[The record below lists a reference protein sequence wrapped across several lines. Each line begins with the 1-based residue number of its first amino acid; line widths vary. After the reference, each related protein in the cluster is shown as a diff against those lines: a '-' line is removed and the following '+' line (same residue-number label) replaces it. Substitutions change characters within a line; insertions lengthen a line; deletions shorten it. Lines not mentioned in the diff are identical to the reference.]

1 MRPGDVV
8 ARWTRIARLVARR
21 FAEEALPGR
30 AAEMSFYF
38 FLSLFPV
45 LLVLIAVLG
54 VFFDAQWLI
63 RDTVVSRLDWMAPAQ
78 VVHLVD
84 RLLRELSGRPQGPLS
99 IGVVVALWAAS
110 SGMVA
115 TIRALNRAYGIKDE
129 RSWWR
134 RRLLGIALTVAFMLL
149 TAAAMVLLA
158 YGVPIAEA
166 TARHM
171 GLGEA
176 FVLAWRIGQ
185 WPVVVGVLLVAFH
198 VLYRYAPH
206 RARTPGRWL
215 QPGTLIGIAL
225 WLVASFGLKIY
236 AVNFARY
243 DVAYGSLGA
252 VIVLLLWF
260 YLTNLA
266 VLAGAEINAQ
276 CERMPPP

>member
-8 ARWTRIARLVARR
+8 ARWTRIAQLVARR

-63 RDTVVSRLDWMAPAQ
+63 RDTVVSRLDRVAPAQ
-78 VVHLVD
+78 VVHVVD
-84 RLLRELSGRPQGPLS
+84 RLLRELSTRPQGPLS
-99 IGVVVALWAAS
+99 IGVVVALWAGS

-115 TIRALNRAYGIKDE
+115 TIRALNRAYGVKDG
-129 RSWWR
+129 RSWWHR
-134 RRLLGIALTVAFMLL
+134 RMLGIALTVAFMLL

-171 GLGEA
+171 GLGGA

-198 VLYRYAPH
+198 MLYRYAPH
-206 RARTPGRWL
+206 RARGPERWL
-215 QPGTLIGIAL
+215 KPGTLIGIAL
-225 WLVASFGLKIY
+225 WLAASFGLRIY
-236 AVNFARY
+236 AANIARY

-276 CERMPPP
+276 VERMPPP

>member
-8 ARWTRIARLVARR
+8 ARWTRIARLVGRR

-45 LLVLIAVLG
+45 LLLLIAVLG

-63 RDTVVSRLDWMAPAQ
+63 RDTVVSRLDRVAPAQ
-78 VVHLVD
+78 VVHLID
-84 RLLRELSGRPQGPLS
+84 RLLRELSGRPRGPLS

-115 TIRALNRAYGIKDE
+115 TIRALNRAYGVKDE

-166 TARHM
+166 TAQHM
-171 GLGEA
+171 GLGGA

-198 VLYRYAPH
+198 MLYRYAPH
-206 RARTPGRWL
+206 HARRRERWL

-225 WLVASFGLKIY
+225 WLAASFGLRIY
-236 AVNFARY
+236 AANVARY

-252 VIVLLLWF
+252 VVVVLLWF

-276 CERMPPP
+276 AERVSRG